1 MTICV
6 IGAGAAGL
14 AAARHLKAASIP
26 FEVLERER
34 DVGGIWDAS
43 LPHSPVYHSA
53 HLISSKPLTQFPD
66 FPMPRE
72 YPDYPD
78 HAQALVYLRAYARRF
93 GLYDHIRFGQTR
105 GARRADGRRRVEGV
119 VRRRRDPELRRG

>member
-14 AAARHLKAASIP
+14 PAARHPEAASIP
-26 FEVLERER
+26 FEVVERER

-43 LPHSPVYHSA
+43 LPHSPVYRST
-53 HLISSKPLTQFPD
+53 HLISSKPLTELPD

-72 YPDYPD
+72 YPDYPT
-78 HAQALVYLRAYARRF
+78 HAQALEYL
-93 GLYDHIRFGQTR
+93 
-105 GARRADGRRRVEGV
+105 GACDG
-119 VRRRRDPELRRG
+119 